1 MPLPI
6 QASSFTE
13 LKRGF
18 SCWRNVFVLRG
29 KLGIMVPRGAR
40 GALVAKPLK
49 DFMELDGHLMRMKVL
64 SDAELAELKAHPP
77 PSVPSAILHSEW
89 PIARAIVTGE
99 DEDVYLSHFGH
110 FVEAVASALLLEATD
125 ELPMPHV
132 VLCCG
137 CGPKFNGER
146 GLNMMITAALYNDA
160 PLVRCKEING
170 TAGVGIE
177 PMPLQKNAVP
187 DGEGVP
193 PAARRPWALHMERV
207 CIVDRH
213 IAHRD
218 KRTSVANNINTLL
231 MDEASDAVQARMD
244 DALARLRASPHL
256 TPTLRV
262 LPPSL
267 EDFFGRPIGPT
278 LVEKRAPGE
287 PLVTIIYRKP
297 PQRRSLE
304 PLSFTELAAGIEELT
319 PNVLVIQAE
328 LLTAPQQL
336 AVFSQTDIMVSTQ
349 GNGMAHLL
357 WQPLGSA
364 VMEMFPH
371 FRYQM
376 DQGGFNVRAP
386 PPPPI
391 CTLAPSPRLSPFDT
405 PFPFHAGGHGMDQRL
420 AFSHAPQGLQLPLGG
435 RKDGR
440 CEPRAPQHLR
450 PGAPAAPQRPRGVR

>member
-1 MPLPI
+1 MPVPI
-6 QASSFTE
+6 PASSFTA
-13 LKRGF
+13 LQRGF
-18 SCWRNVFVLRG
+18 TCWRNVFVLRG
-29 KLGIMVPRGAR
+29 KLGIVVPRGAR

-64 SDAELAELKAHPP
+64 SDAELAELKANPP
-77 PSVPSAILHSEW
+77 PSVSSALVHSEW
-89 PIARAIVTGE
+89 PIPRAVVSGE

-110 FVEAVASALLLEATD
+110 FVEAVGSALLLEATD
-125 ELPMPHV
+125 DLPLPEV
-132 VLCCG
+132 VFCCG

-146 GLNMMITAALYNDA
+146 GLNMMITAALYANA
-160 PLVRCKEING
+160 PLVRCKEVNG
-170 TAGVGIE
+170 TAGVPGA
-177 PMPLQKNAVP
+177 PLPLQKSALP
-187 DGEGVP
+187 DGAAVP

-218 KRTSVANNINTLL
+218 QRTSVANNINTLL
-231 MDEASDAVQARMD
+231 MDEATGAVQARMD
-244 DALARLRASPHL
+244 AALARLRASPHL
-256 TPTLRV
+256 TPTLRL
-262 LPPSL
+262 LPPEL

-278 LVEKRAPGE
+278 LMEKRPPGE

-304 PLSFTELAAGIEELT
+304 PLSFTELAAGIEGLT

-357 WQPLGSA
+357 WQPLGCA

-371 FRYQM
+371 FRHKL
-376 DQGGFNVRAP
+376 DQGGYSVRVRSFASRASARP
-386 PPPPI
+386 PP
-391 CTLAPSPRLSPFDT
+391 TLAQTPPSPSFLHK
-405 PFPFHAGGHGMDQRL
+405 HAH
-420 AFSHAPQGLQLPLGG
+420 
-435 RKDGR
+435 
-440 CEPRAPQHLR
+440 
-450 PGAPAAPQRPRGVR
+450 